1 MRGKDPAE
9 LSDKLSRKYKVVA
22 DFLTD
27 NKLKVNDD
35 KTHLLVMTTRQ
46 KRRFV
51 DTSNVQIETPTAI
64 IKPSNVERLLGAQVH
79 QDMRWV
85 EHIVDN
91 DQSLIKS
98 LNLRLGALTK
108 ISRIASF
115 KTRKSIANGI
125 FMSKLIY
132 LMPLWSGCED
142 YLVKCLQ
149 VVQNKAARTVA
160 RLNIFTPTKT
170 LMKVCGWMSVRQL
183 LAYHSMV
190 LLQKTLASQTPVYLY
205 KKLTVGGD
213 FSYKTRQAS
222 SCPPGFSFTVSHP
235 IDSGAVR
242 QSTGSKKGLSKHGW
256 CWNSVEMY
264 NKLPPDIRLEKKLPN
279 FKKRLK
285 EWIGLNVA
293 L

>member
-1 MRGKDPAE
+1 
-9 LSDKLSRKYKVVA
+9 
-22 DFLTD
+22 
-27 NKLKVNDD
+27 
-35 KTHLLVMTTRQ
+35 
-46 KRRFV
+46 
-51 DTSNVQIETPTAI
+51 
-64 IKPSNVERLLGAQVH
+64 
-79 QDMRWV
+79 
-85 EHIVDN
+85 
-91 DQSLIKS
+91 
-98 LNLRLGALTK
+98 
-108 ISRIASF
+108 
-115 KTRKSIANGI
+115 
-125 FMSKLIY
+125 
-132 LMPLWSGCED
+132 
-142 YLVKCLQ
+142 LVKCLQ

-213 FSYKTRQAS
+213 FSYKNRQAS

-264 NKLPPDIRLEKKLPN
+264 NKLPPNIRLEKKLPN